1 MRLDAELL
9 NIAQNLNVGSRQ
21 ERNQIRQALEEFFS
35 SRGYTAEMGSYN
47 NGVLLLLAA
56 PAEHALLR
64 YDQGALRQHLDDRGL
79 SHLVSEVKT
88 RTKALR
94 AA

>member
-1 MRLDAELL
+1 MQLDAELL
-9 NIAQNLNVGSRQ
+9 DIARNLNVGSRY
-21 ERNQIRQALEEFFS
+21 ERNQIRQALDEFFA

-64 YDQGALRQHLDDRGL
+64 YDQAALRQHFDERGL
-79 SHLVSEVKT
+79 SHLVTEVKT
-88 RTKALR
+88 RTKALC